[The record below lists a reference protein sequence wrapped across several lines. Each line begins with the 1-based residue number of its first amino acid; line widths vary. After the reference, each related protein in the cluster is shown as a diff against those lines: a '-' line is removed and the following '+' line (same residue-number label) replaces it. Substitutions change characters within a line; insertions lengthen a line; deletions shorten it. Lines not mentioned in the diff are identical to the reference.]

1 MSVFSRGLQQQ
12 LSNMDAASLAGSAG
26 TVGMGQRKKDS
37 KGVFVYL
44 KEKSTGNKYLSG
56 RWENDWCTYLYA
68 CVGICLHACVY
79 MSCVCVNYVIFIA
92 C

>member
-1 MSVFSRGLQQQ
+1 MSVFGRGLQQQ

-44 KEKSTGNKYLSG
+44 KKSTGNKYLS
-56 RWENDWCTYLYA
+56 E
-68 CVGICLHACVY
+68 
-79 MSCVCVNYVIFIA
+79 
-92 C
+92 